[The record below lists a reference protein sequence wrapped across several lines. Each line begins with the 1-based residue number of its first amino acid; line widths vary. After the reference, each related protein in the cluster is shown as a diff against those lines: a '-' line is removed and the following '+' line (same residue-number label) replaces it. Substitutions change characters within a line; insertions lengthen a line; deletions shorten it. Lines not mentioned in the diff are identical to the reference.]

1 MSILKAGRNQSL
13 DRMTKQ
19 ILAVVSEQFF
29 CLRIDEDDFPSFIDD
44 DHRVWRRLK
53 QLTEGLED
61 FSSLHSKLRMPRHG
75 THISRLIGATS
86 SRPTASD
93 AAAILLPP
101 EVRMKHTAVG
111 KISHHRGLSVPKRS
125 SRSTQLSQRIVTQ
138 VCIVRCG

>member
-53 QLTEGLED
+53 QLTEWLED
-61 FSSLHSKLRMPRHG
+61 FGLHSK
-75 THISRLIGATS
+75 I
-86 SRPTASD
+86 
-93 AAAILLPP
+93 
-101 EVRMKHTAVG
+101 
-111 KISHHRGLSVPKRS
+111 
-125 SRSTQLSQRIVTQ
+125 
-138 VCIVRCG
+138 

>member
-1 MSILKAGRNQSL
+1 MSILKAPRNQLL

-19 ILAVVSEQFF
+19 VLAVVSEQLF
-29 CLRIDEDDFPSFIDD
+29 CLRIDEDDFPGSIDD

-75 THISRLIGATS
+75 HTFLLSVGVTP

-93 AAAILLPP
+93 VAGGLLPP
-101 EVRMKHTAVG
+101 EVRMRHTAVG
-111 KISHHRGLSVPKRS
+111 KI
-125 SRSTQLSQRIVTQ
+125 
-138 VCIVRCG
+138 

>member
-19 ILAVVSEQFF
+19 LLAVVSEQFF

-61 FSSLHSKLRMPRHG
+61 FGLHSKLRMPRD
-75 THISRLIGATS
+75 GAHTTPLYWSVTS
-86 SRPTASD
+86 SQ
-93 AAAILLPP
+93 
-101 EVRMKHTAVG
+101 M
-111 KISHHRGLSVPKRS
+111 
-125 SRSTQLSQRIVTQ
+125 
-138 VCIVRCG
+138 